1 MFILENLWRRLRW
14 RLLELKFKLTNRNIR
29 GAFFYRNYGGS
40 FKVGRNII
48 INSTLRQN
56 PTSFGNKSAIIV
68 GGCLTIGDN
77 VGLSN
82 SVIHCSNRVVIGDNV
97 LVGSNVK
104 ILDSDFHD
112 LNAERRIEMGDLNIS
127 VGTVLIGD
135 GVFIGA
141 NAIIGKNSII
151 GDGAV
156 IGAGSVVFG
165 QEIPA
170 RTVWAGNPARYLK
183 NV

>member
-14 RLLELKFKLTNRNIR
+14 RLLEWKFKLTNRDIR
-29 GAFFYRNYGGS
+29 GTFFYRNYGGS

-68 GGCLTIGDN
+68 SGCLTLGDN

-97 LVGSNVK
+97 LIGSNVK

-112 LNAERRIEMGDLNIS
+112 LNAERRIETGDVNIS
-127 VGTVLIGD
+127 VGTVLIGN

-141 NAIIGKNSII
+141 NAIIGKNTII